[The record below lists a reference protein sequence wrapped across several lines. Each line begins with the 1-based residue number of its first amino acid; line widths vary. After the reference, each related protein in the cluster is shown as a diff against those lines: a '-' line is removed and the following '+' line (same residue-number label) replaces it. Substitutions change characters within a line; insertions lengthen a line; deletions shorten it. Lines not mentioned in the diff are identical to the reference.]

1 MVPRKQAGHMT
12 CTRPQAERQI
22 LLATRASSTHDPNRT
37 IVIRPVGQKL
47 LYLDFLGAK
56 TLGSRL
62 RKSSVRRHGDRMRR
76 VAVTMPVLVAL
87 LVFASAAA
95 TQPAPRMARVG
106 LLCSVSCTGD
116 AYDALSDEL
125 RKLGWIEGTTILIER
140 KEAGRRFDRLPA
152 LAADLVR
159 SKPDLIVAVSP
170 QPARA
175 ARDATSEIPIVIL
188 FVADPVGVGL
198 ASSLARPGGNLTGVA
213 TLVPGTFIGKAL
225 EVLRELLPEAK
236 RVAALVNLSNE
247 VLRLLFPREAPAAAI
262 KLGFQLDVLDVRE
275 AGEIPG
281 AIATAKARADALWI
295 VGDPIFHTPPNV
307 VPDLA
312 SQAGLPSIY
321 LIRELVR
328 AGGLISYGP
337 DLRVLARRGAH
348 YVDRILKGVKP
359 ADLPI
364 EQPSKFLLSI
374 NLKTAKSLG
383 LVIPASLL
391 ARADEVIE

>member
-1 MVPRKQAGHMT
+1 MLLVLGLLFA
-12 CTRPQAERQI
+12 RPSYPDHSWGVY
-22 LLATRASSTHDPNRT
+22 T
-37 IVIRPVGQKL
+37 
-47 LYLDFLGAK
+47 
-56 TLGSRL
+56 
-62 RKSSVRRHGDRMRR
+62 GDQMRR
-76 VAVTMPVLVAL
+76 FVVTLPIVVVL
-87 LVFASAAA
+87 FAFAPTAA

-106 LLCSVSCTGD
+106 MLCSVSCTGD

-125 RKLGWIEGTTILIER
+125 GKLGWIEGTTIVIER
-140 KEAGRRFDRLPA
+140 KEAGRRFDRLPE

-159 SKPDLIVAVSP
+159 SNPDLIVAVSP

-175 ARDATSEIPIVIL
+175 AKDATSEIPIVIL

-198 ASSLARPGGNLTGVA
+198 ASSLANPGGNLTGVA
-213 TLVPGTFIGKAL
+213 TLVPGTFIGKGL

-236 RVAALVNLSNE
+236 RVAAFVNPSND
-247 VLRLLFPREAPAAAI
+247 VLRLLFREAPAAAI
-262 KLGFQLDVLDVRE
+262 KLGFQLDVINVRE

-281 AIATAKARADALWI
+281 AVATAKAQGAEALWI
-295 VGDPIFHTPPNV
+295 VGDPIFHTPPNM

-321 LIRELVR
+321 LIRELVQ

-337 DLRVLARRGAH
+337 DLSALARRGAH
-348 YVDRILKGVKP
+348 FVDRILKGAKP

-374 NLKTAKSLG
+374 NLKTAKLLG
-383 LVIPASLL
+383 LEIPSSLL
-391 ARADEVIE
+391 VRADEAIE